1 MRSFLEFVSCC
12 VTSPQVSRNE
22 GEEVVTAAVNPAM
35 REETGTLMP
44 PKVAALTKKKRVRVG
59 TPGVMA
65 EEWKPSLNVISEDN
79 VVAEKREKTPPQQPP
94 QDKTTADRVVKRK
107 SSSGSR
113 SKVHVRSNSDDI
125 GRNPMPAVISMFSP
139 TPVSMPVVIP
149 TFSPTPFMF

>member
-1 MRSFLEFVSCC
+1 MRSILEFVSCC
-12 VTSPQVSRNE
+12 VTTPEVSRNE
-22 GEEVVTAAVNPAM
+22 KEEVLMAAVSPSM
-35 REETGTLMP
+35 REETRSLMP

-65 EEWKPSLNVISEDN
+65 AEWKPSLNVISEDN
-79 VVAEKREKTPPQQPP
+79 VVAEKREKTPPQQE
-94 QDKTTADRVVKRK
+94 KTTADSVVKRK

-125 GRNPMPAVISMFSP
+125 GRNPMLAVIPTFSP